1 MLWLFLIISLLT
13 NIWAN
18 LIFLLKLY
26 DRTYKFSSLFALLL
40 KSNQLFNTS
49 ESSSSFN
56 LKKHEFKSLYNF
68 NFKES
73 IKPINI
79 KQQTNI
85 IHSHN
90 LIDKKNNIRLLKLF
104 QVFIRVNAFSK
115 NTLFKVNTTFRS
127 FYIDY
132 TRGGISI
139 LNMSKFFKVWKD
151 AYYLIFNLSYYR
163 FDTLTF
169 GSILFKKEILAFN
182 WKILSNFSYLWKYA
196 KPILLFKPNRITDD
210 MDFVF
215 EQLKL
220 RGLNIALVVDV
231 AYHSKTIHYLKQSN
245 FYSIGLV
252 PVNHSITTLD
262 FPIPTNSDNLFM
274 QLFFFRFILSIQK
287 HSKNFKYSELKTL
300 WYSFYQ

>member
-1 MLWLFLIISLLT
+1 MSDNVF
-13 NIWAN
+13 
-18 LIFLLKLY
+18 
-26 DRTYKFSSLFALLL
+26 
-40 KSNQLFNTS
+40 
-49 ESSSSFN
+49 SFN

-68 NFKES
+68 DFKES
-73 IKPINI
+73 IKSLNI
-79 KQQTNI
+79 KPQPDI
-85 IHSHN
+85 INSHN
-90 LIDKKNNIRLLKLF
+90 LVDKKNNIRLLKLF
-104 QVFIRVNAFSK
+104 QAFIKVNAFSK
-115 NTLFKVNTTFRS
+115 NTLFKVSTTFRS

-132 TRGGISI
+132 DRGGISI

-182 WKILSNFSYLWKYA
+182 WKTISNFSYLWKYT

-215 EQLKL
+215 EQLKV
-220 RGLNIALVVDV
+220 RGLNIAVVVDV
-231 AYHSKTIHYLKQSN
+231 AYHNKTIHYLKQSN

-262 FPIPTNSDNLFM
+262 FSIPTNSDNLFM
-274 QLFFFRFILSIQK
+274 QLFFFRFLLSIQK
-287 HSKNFKYSELKTL
+287 HSKNFRYNELKNL
-300 WYSFYQ
+300 LYSFYK

>member
-1 MLWLFLIISLLT
+1 M
-13 NIWAN
+13 
-18 LIFLLKLY
+18 LKLY
-26 DRTYKFSSLFALLL
+26 DQSYKFNSLFTLLS
-40 KSNQLFNTS
+40 KSNQVFNTP
-49 ESSSSFN
+49 ENIFSFN
-56 LKKHEFKSLYNF
+56 LKKWEFKSLYSF
-68 NFKES
+68 DFKES
-73 IKPINI
+73 VKPTDGKLQVSTMN
-79 KQQTNI
+79 
-85 IHSHN
+85 SHN

-104 QVFIRVNAFSK
+104 QAFVKTNAFSK
-115 NTLFKVNTTFRS
+115 NTLFKVNTTFRA

-132 TRGGISI
+132 NRGGISI

-151 AYYLIFNLSYYR
+151 SYYLIFNLSYYR
-163 FDTLTF
+163 FETLTF

-182 WKILSNFSYLWKYA
+182 WKIISSFSYLWKYA

-231 AYHSKTIHYLKQSN
+231 SYHNKTIHYLKQSN

-252 PVNHSITTLD
+252 PVNHSINTLD
-262 FPIPTNSDNLFM
+262 FSIPTNSDNLFM

-287 HSKNFKYSELKTL
+287 HSKNFKYSELKNL
-300 WYSFYQ
+300 LYLFYK